1 MLNQYTVAYIRAAL
15 EDEKSIE
22 KQVND
27 IEEYCDGNNI
37 ISFGFYEE
45 IGEEITG
52 EMIEFLKSSCK
63 DKNALILV
71 ASLCILS
78 DDMKKVSDVIAEF
91 KAEGIEIRSLNQWE
105 MQILEMQKQNRTDG

>member
-1 MLNQYTVAYIRAAL
+1 MFDQYTVAYIRASL

-27 IEEYCDGNNI
+27 IEEYCDENNI

-45 IGEEITG
+45 IGEEITEG
-52 EMIEFLKSSCK
+52 MIDFLKSSCK
-63 DKNALILV
+63 GKNAVILV

-78 DDMKKVSDVIAEF
+78 EDMKTVSAVIADF
-91 KAEGIEIRSLNQWE
+91 KAEGIEVKSLNKWE
-105 MQILEMQKQNRTDG
+105 MQVLNMQDADQS